1 MTGGD
6 SRDTGAG
13 SPVGK
18 WNSATA
24 EGSGAAVA
32 VDCRADAVNGNGSC
46 ETSSCKGD
54 SRGKGGNLIREKAM
68 AFAERMF
75 HLNEY
80 LIEKRKYSLADQ
92 VFRSGT
98 SIGANLSEAVRAE
111 SDSDFVHK
119 YSIAMKEAEETRYWL
134 ELAWRVKL
142 IDDRM
147 YRSLRHDCDE
157 LIKIGTSIVLAILR
171 KMKAV
176 KADKS

>member
-1 MTGGD
+1 MTVGD
-6 SRDTGAG
+6 SRDTGDG
-13 SPVGK
+13 RPVGK
-18 WNSATA
+18 GNSATA

-32 VDCRADAVNGNGSC
+32 VDCRADAVNGNS
-46 ETSSCKGD
+46 ETGSCKGD

-68 AFAERMF
+68 TFAERMF

-157 LIKIGTSIVLAILR
+157 LIKIGTSIVLAMLR
-171 KMKAV
+171 KMKAA